1 MIFKMADSGQ
11 ENIRNGL
18 RFFDRTDDL
27 TASKVGLV
35 AREGDEETL
44 RALLASGMCI
54 SAYGIT
60 ENLLVQNLLQ
70 NMPTSS

>member
-11 ENIRNGL
+11 ANIRNGL

-27 TASKVGLV
+27 TASKVGLA

-54 SAYGIT
+54 SA
-60 ENLLVQNLLQ
+60 
-70 NMPTSS
+70 

>member
-11 ENIRNGL
+11 ANIRDGL

-27 TASKVGLV
+27 TASKVGLA

-44 RALLASGMCI
+44 RVLLASGMYI
-54 SAYGIT
+54 SAYGIS
-60 ENLLVQNLLQ
+60 NY
-70 NMPTSS
+70 